1 MENGNVHA
9 VMILSLTYSTYKL
22 KHAIVISTP
31 NILNNSVIKDNV
43 SITCL
48 VDLKMQIVTLI
59 KKYVSLHIC

>member
-31 NILNNSVIKDNV
+31 NILNNSAIKDNV